1 MYGVKGSILRR
12 GWPVLFL
19 AAGLMF
25 AGTAIGDEPLW
36 DRARATFRVVG
47 QTPPEA
53 LDQPVVKLGQ
63 ALFWDARL
71 SANGKIACASCHLAD
86 EGSADKR
93 PFSKDARDHAT
104 SRNSQPIFNAL
115 LQPALRWTADRKSG
129 SAQAQGSLTGSMGWN
144 QVDEV
149 IPVLEESGYRPLFTE
164 AFPDDPQPLSVVRFG
179 EAVEAYE
186 MTLTTPAPFDRYLS
200 GDKKALDDVALKGLE
215 RFLTIGCADCHHGK
229 LLGGEELAKFGVRGD
244 YYRLATGLKTSDD
257 GRFKTTKNEAD
268 RHVFRVAMVRNI
280 DQTAPYFHDG
290 SVRSLSR
297 AIAIMGQ
304 LQLDR
309 DLATDEIAEIEA
321 FLKTLTGETP
331 VNYVASVLP
340 PGVTSAK

>member
-1 MYGVKGSILRR
+1 M
-12 GWPVLFL
+12 
-19 AAGLMF
+19 
-25 AGTAIGDEPLW
+25 W
-36 DRARATFRVVG
+36 DRARATFGVIG
-47 QTPPEA
+47 QTPSED

-63 ALFWDARL
+63 ALFWDTRL
-71 SANGKIACASCHLAD
+71 SANGKIACASCHLAE

-104 SRNSQPIFNAL
+104 SRNSQPVFNAL

-144 QVDEV
+144 QADEV
-149 IPVLEESGYRPLFTE
+149 IPVLEKSGYRPLFAG
-164 AFPDDPQPLSVVRFG
+164 AFPDDPQPLGVVRFG

-186 MTLTTPAPFDRYLS
+186 RTLTTPAPFDRYLS
-200 GDKKALDDVALKGLE
+200 GDKEALDDVALKGLE

-229 LLGGEELAKFGVRGD
+229 LVGGEELAKFGVHGD
-244 YYRLATGLKTSDD
+244 SQLATGSMTSDD

-268 RHVFRVAMVRNI
+268 RHVFRVAMLRNI

-290 SVRSLSR
+290 SIPSLSR
-297 AIAIMGQ
+297 AIEIMGQ

-321 FLKTLTGETP
+321 FLKTLSGDTP
-331 VNYVASVLP
+331 VNYVSPVLP

>member
-25 AGTAIGDEPLW
+25 AGTAIGDETLW
-36 DRARATFRVVG
+36 DRARATFGVVG

-53 LDQPVVKLGQ
+53 LDLPVVKLGQ
-63 ALFWDARL
+63 ALFWDTRL
-71 SANGKIACASCHLAD
+71 SANGKIACASCHLAE

-104 SRNSQPIFNAL
+104 SRNSQPVFNAL

-144 QVDEV
+144 QADEV
-149 IPVLEESGYRPLFTE
+149 IPVLEKSGYGLLFAG

-186 MTLTTPAPFDRYLS
+186 RTLTTPAPFDCYLS

-229 LLGGEELAKFGVRGD
+229 LLGGEELAKFGVHGD
-244 YYRLATGLKTSDD
+244 SQLAAGSKSSDD

-268 RHVFRVAMVRNI
+268 RHVFRVAMLRNI
-280 DQTAPYFHDG
+280 GQTAPYFHDG
-290 SVRSLSR
+290 SVPSLSR

-331 VNYVASVLP
+331 VNYATPVLP